1 MFYLHQV
8 NINMKISH
16 FFYFLFLLLFIQAC
30 SEEPVPPRPDFDP
43 DPIKLEDVDRLIFAG
58 PLRTTE
64 SAWHL
69 SENGFRASALFDKS
83 AFPKAW
89 RATFAATIR
98 TSEINNR
105 VYVQLYNITDSV
117 EIAGSELYADTQ
129 YFKWVESVDILK
141 NLPDKPVL
149 LAVRIRSEKDGFWV
163 STRFNS
169 YLSIFSDP
177 S

>member
-1 MFYLHQV
+1 
-8 NINMKISH
+8 MKFSH
-16 FFYFLFLLLFIQAC
+16 FPLLILLLFLIQAC
-30 SEEPVPPRPDFDP
+30 SEHAEPIQPDFDP

-58 PLRTTE
+58 PLRTEE
-64 SAWHL
+64 SVWQL

-89 RATFAATIR
+89 RATFATTIR
-98 TSEINNR
+98 TSEIGNKA
-105 VYVQLYNITDSV
+105 YAQLYNMTDSV
-117 EIAGSELYADTQ
+117 VIAGSELYSDTQ
-129 YFKWVESVDILK
+129 YFSWVETADILK
-141 NLPDKPVL
+141 HLPDKPVL
-149 LAVRIRSEKDGFWV
+149 LAVRIRSEKKGFWV